1 MEGPVIRNVS
11 FSTICSGGSPEM
23 PRKEEIKKV
32 LLIGSG
38 PIQIGQ
44 AAEFDFSGSQ
54 ACRALREE
62 GVIVVLV
69 NSNPAT
75 IQTDPGMAD
84 EIYIEPL
91 RADIIEKIIEKERPD
106 GILSGMGGQTGLNL
120 TAELA
125 ERGALKNVA
134 ILGTPLEAIY
144 HGEDREKFRDLM
156 QQIGEPV
163 PRSVILNNIADI
175 GEAIRE
181 VGLPAIIRP
190 AYTLGGAGGGI
201 AHNDDE
207 LRKIVEIGLNRSRIH
222 QVLIEESVVG
232 WKEIEFEVMRDAADT
247 CITVCGMENVDAM
260 GIHTGESVVVAPILT
275 LRDDEYQT
283 LRSAAIKI
291 IRALDVQ
298 GGCNIQFAYKDGD
311 YRVIEVNPRVSRSS
325 ALASKATGYPIA
337 RVAAK
342 IAIGLRLD
350 EIQNS
355 VTGCTPASFEPSI
368 DYVVVKVPRWPFD
381 KFKGADRT
389 LTTAMKSTG
398 EVMAIGR
405 TLEESF
411 KKALRSLD
419 TDMPHHSN
427 PGEIRMILSRPTDE
441 RFSTLFDAF
450 RQGFSVEEVARLTN
464 ITPFF
469 LEKIRNIVD
478 LEQSLALD
486 SNPDQIVRAKRCGF
500 TNSELVRITGR
511 NWEEIEAIAGL
522 PTYKMVDT
530 CAAEFPA
537 TTPYYYSTW
546 ESESEIRKQE
556 KQKVLILGSGP
567 IRIGQG
573 IEFDYCTVHAVKA
586 LREEGIEVHIVN
598 NNPETVST
606 DFDTS
611 DRLYFEPMQ
620 LEDITSIL
628 KTDNY
633 YGIMVQFGGQNAVN
647 LAVPIE
653 GEIQRLGLSTRIL
666 GTSPD
671 AMDVAE
677 DRDRFSILLDRLH
690 IPSPPNSSA
699 YSVEEAREKATRI
712 GYPVL
717 VRPSYV
723 LGGRAME
730 IVHDEVELESYM
742 KEAVRVSRN
751 HPVLIDQ
758 FLQNA
763 IELDV
768 DAICDGEDV
777 LIGGIMEHIEEAGV
791 HSGDSA
797 CVIPTQ
803 SLGPAVLAR
812 VREYTKAIALGLGVV
827 GLVNIQLAIKGNTV
841 YVLEANPRASRT
853 VPFVSKATGIPLAM
867 LAAKT
872 MMGKK
877 IKDLGYRETPISHVA
892 VKEVL
897 LPFNKLPGVDTVL
910 GPEMKSTGEVM
921 GIDYDFGRAYYKACI
936 SADNE
941 LPVKGKVFISVSSE
955 QKDEVIGIARKLIG
969 LGLTLYGTE
978 GTVAYL
984 AEAGIDAHLIR
995 KVQEGSPNVIDL
1007 MRQGEIRLIINTPTG
1022 KQARQDHY
1030 QIMRA
1035 AVDYGI
1041 PYITTVQAARAAAQA
1056 IEVIQREQ
1064 VTIEPIS
1071 HYIGNVGRS
1080 GSGGQSS

>member
-1 MEGPVIRNVS
+1 
-11 FSTICSGGSPEM
+11 M
-23 PRKEEIKKV
+23 PKKDHIKKV
-32 LLIGSG
+32 LIIGSG

-54 ACRALREE
+54 ACRAMREE
-62 GVIVVLV
+62 GVKVVLV

-75 IQTDPGMAD
+75 IQTDPEMAD
-84 EIYIEPL
+84 TIYVEPIK
-91 RADIIEKIIEKERPD
+91 ADIIAKIIERERPD
-106 GILSGMGGQTGLNL
+106 GILSGMGGQTGLNM

-125 ERGALKNVA
+125 EKGALQGVE

-144 HGEDREKFRDLM
+144 RGEDREKFRDLM
-156 QQIGEPV
+156 VSIGEPI
-163 PRSVILNNIADI
+163 PKSTILTSLSQIDDAIA
-175 GEAIRE
+175 A
-181 VGLPAIIRP
+181 VGLPAVVRP
-190 AYTLGGAGGGI
+190 AYTLGGTGGGI
-201 AHNDDE
+201 GRTREE
-207 LRKIVEIGLNRSRIH
+207 LIRIVELGLSRSRIH
-222 QVLIEESVVG
+222 QVLIEESVLG
-232 WKEIEFEVMRDAADT
+232 WKEIEFEVMRDSADT
-247 CITVCGMENVDAM
+247 CIIICGMENVDAM

-275 LRDDEYQT
+275 LRDDEFQT

-298 GGCNIQFAYKDGD
+298 GGCNIQFAYRNGE

-350 EIQNS
+350 EITNT
-355 VTGCTPASFEPSI
+355 VTGCTPASFEPTI

-389 LTTAMKSTG
+389 LSTAMKSTG

-405 TLEESF
+405 TLEEALM
-411 KKALRSLD
+411 KAKRSID
-419 TDMPHHSN
+419 TDVGTHTN
-427 PGEIRMILSRPTDE
+427 PSEIRMILSRPTDE
-441 RFSTLFDAF
+441 RFHCLFDAF
-450 RQGFSVEEVARLTN
+450 RQDFTIAEIEKITS

-469 LEKIRNIVD
+469 LEKFKNIIEMERRIAKNYGPDDIIAAKHYGFSDSEIAQLSGLAPEAV
-478 LEQSLALD
+478 EQVS
-486 SNPDQIVRAKRCGF
+486 C
-500 TNSELVRITGR
+500 
-511 NWEEIEAIAGL
+511 L
-522 PTYKMVDT
+522 PAYKMVDT

-537 TTPYYYSTW
+537 KTPYFYSTR
-546 ESESEIRKQE
+546 EDISEIVPEER
-556 KQKVLILGSGP
+556 QKILILGSGP

-586 LREEGIEVHIVN
+586 LREEGVEVHIVN

-611 DRLYFEPMQ
+611 DRLFFEPMQ
-620 LEDITSIL
+620 LEDVVNIL
-628 KTDNY
+628 KTDQY
-633 YGIMVQFGGQNAVN
+633 HGVMVQFGGQNAVN
-647 LAVPIE
+647 LAVPLE
-653 GEIQRLGLSTRIL
+653 QEIKRLNLQTRIL

-677 DRDRFSILLDRLH
+677 DRDRFSMLLNTLGLN
-690 IPSPPNSSA
+690 SPANSSA
-699 YSVEEAREKATRI
+699 YSESEAREKAERI

-730 IVHDEVELESYM
+730 IVDDSNELERYM
-742 KEAVRVSRN
+742 KEAMRVSRN
-751 HPVLIDQ
+751 HPVLIDSY
-758 FLQNA
+758 LQNA

-768 DAICDGEDV
+768 DAVCDGREV
-777 LIGGIMEHIEEAGV
+777 LIGGIMEHIDEAGI

-803 SLGPAVLAR
+803 SLSLEVIR
-812 VREYTKAIALGLGVV
+812 QVQDVTRKIALGLGVV
-827 GLVNIQLAIKGNTV
+827 GLVNIQLAVRDDIV

-853 VPFVSKATGIPLAM
+853 VPFVSKATGIPIAKI
-867 LAAKT
+867 AAKV
-872 MMGKK
+872 MIGRKLA
-877 IKDLGYRETPISHVA
+877 DLGYREREIRHVA

-897 LPFNKLPGVDTVL
+897 LPFNKLSGVDTML

-921 GIDYDFGRAYYKACI
+921 GIDYDFGLAYYKACI

-941 LPVKGKVFISVSSE
+941 LPEKGNVFISVNME
-955 QKDEVIGIARKLIG
+955 QKDEVIPIAGKLRD

-978 GTVAYL
+978 GTVEYL
-984 AEAGIDAHLIR
+984 HDAGIEANLVR
-995 KVQEGSPNVIDL
+995 KVAEGSPNVIDM
-1007 MRQGEIRLIINTPTG
+1007 MRHGEIRLIINTPRD
-1022 KQARQDHY
+1022 KQSRQDHY

-1041 PYITTVQAARAAAQA
+1041 PYITTVQAARAAALA
-1056 IEVIQREQ
+1056 IEAIKQKEM
-1064 VTIEPIS
+1064 TLEPIG
-1071 HYIGNVGRS
+1071 HYIGA
-1080 GSGGQSS
+1080 

>member
-1 MEGPVIRNVS
+1 
-11 FSTICSGGSPEM
+11 M
-23 PRKEEIKKV
+23 PRLPHIKKV

-62 GVIVVLV
+62 GVKVVLV

-75 IQTDPGMAD
+75 IQTDPDMAD
-84 EIYIEPL
+84 EVYIEPL
-91 RADIIEKIIEKERPD
+91 RADIIAKIIEKERPD
-106 GILSGMGGQTGLNL
+106 GILSGMGGQTGLNM

-125 ERGALKNVA
+125 ERGALKGVE

-144 HGEDREKFRDLM
+144 QGEDREKFRELM
-156 QQIGEPV
+156 KKIGEPV
-163 PRSVILNNIADI
+163 PISYILNDI
-175 GEAIRE
+175 RQIDEALNC

-201 AHNDDE
+201 AQTKEE
-207 LRKIVEIGLNRSRIH
+207 LTRITELGLNRSRIH
-222 QVLIEESVVG
+222 QVLIEQSVQG
-232 WKEIEFEVMRDAADT
+232 WKEIEFEVMRDASDT
-247 CITVCGMENVDAM
+247 CVIICGMENVDPM

-275 LRDDEYQT
+275 LRDDEFQMM
-283 LRSAAIKI
+283 RSAAIKI

-298 GGCNIQFAYKDGD
+298 GGCNIQFAFKEGD

-350 EIQNS
+350 EITNS
-355 VTGCTPASFEPSI
+355 VTGCTMASFEPSI
-368 DYVVVKVPRWPFD
+368 DYIVVKVPRWPFD
-381 KFKGADRT
+381 KFKSADRT

-398 EVMAIGR
+398 EIMAIGR
-405 TLEESF
+405 TLEEAF
-411 KKALRSLD
+411 KKALRSVD
-419 TDMPHHSN
+419 TDVTVHTN
-427 PGEIRMILSRPTDE
+427 PSEIRMILSRPTDE
-441 RFSTLFDAF
+441 RFACLFDAF
-450 RQGFSVEEVARLTN
+450 RQGFTVEEIHTLTK

-469 LEKIRNIVD
+469 LEKIKNIVKM
-478 LEQSLALD
+478 EQALALNASIED
-486 SNPDQIVRAKRCGF
+486 IRRAKIFGF
-500 TNSELVRITGR
+500 SNLELKELTGKSWKELEKITGP
-511 NWEEIEAIAGL
+511 

-537 TTPYYYSTW
+537 TTPYFYSTW
-546 ESESEIRKQE
+546 DTESEIIPDN
-556 KQKVLILGSGP
+556 KQKVLIIGSGP

-573 IEFDYCTVHAVKA
+573 IEFDYCTVHAVMA
-586 LREEGIEVHIVN
+586 LREAGVIVHIVN

-606 DFDTS
+606 DSDTS
-611 DRLYFEPMQ
+611 DRLFFEPMQ
-620 LEDITSIL
+620 LEDIMNIL
-628 KTDNY
+628 KSDNY
-633 YGIMVQFGGQNAVN
+633 YGVMVQFGGQNSVN

-653 GEIQRLGLSTRIL
+653 KEMKRLKLATKIL
-666 GTSPD
+666 GTTPD
-671 AMDVAE
+671 AMDIAE
-677 DRDRFSILLDRLH
+677 DRDRFSLLLDKLD
-690 IPSPPNSSA
+690 IPAPPNSSA
-699 YSVEEAREKATRI
+699 FSAEEARAKAKKI

-730 IVHDEVELESYM
+730 IVHDETELDTYM

-751 HPVLIDQ
+751 HPVLIDS

-768 DAICDGEDV
+768 DAVCDGTEV

-803 SLGPAVLAR
+803 SLSKSVISR
-812 VREYTKAIALGLGVV
+812 VRDYTRKIALGLGVV
-827 GLVNIQLAIKGNTV
+827 GMVNLQLAIKNDIV

-853 VPFVSKATGIPLAM
+853 VPFVSKATGIPLAKI
-867 LAAKT
+867 AAKT
-872 MMGKK
+872 MMGTKLSE
-877 IKDLGYRETPISHVA
+877 LGYKERDIKHVA

-921 GIDYDFGRAYYKACI
+921 GIDYDFGRAYYKASI

-941 LPVKGKVFISVSSE
+941 LPMEGNVFISVSNE
-955 QKDEVIGIARKLIG
+955 QKDEAIAISRKLKG
-969 LGLTLYGTE
+969 LGLTLYGTS
-978 GTVAYL
+978 GTVEYL
-984 AEAGIDAHLIR
+984 TQAGIEANLVR

-1007 MRQGEIRLIINTPTG
+1007 LRRGEIRLIINTPKG
-1022 KQARQDHY
+1022 KQSRQDHY

-1035 AVDYGI
+1035 AVDYAV
-1041 PYITTVQAARAAAQA
+1041 PYITTLQAAKAAAHA
-1056 IEVIQREQ
+1056 IDAMKREKI
-1064 VTIEPIS
+1064 TLEPIS
-1071 HYIGNVGRS
+1071 HYIGE
-1080 GSGGQSS
+1080 

>member
-1 MEGPVIRNVS
+1 
-11 FSTICSGGSPEM
+11 M
-23 PRKEEIKKV
+23 PKRTDIKKV

-54 ACRALREE
+54 ACRSLREE
-62 GVIVVLV
+62 GVEVVLV

-75 IQTDPGMAD
+75 IMTDPDMAD

-91 RADIIEKIIEKERPD
+91 RADFIAKIIEKERPD

-125 ERGALKNVA
+125 EMGALKDVE

-144 HGEDREKFRDLM
+144 KGEDREKFRDLM
-156 QQIGEPV
+156 NAIGEPV
-163 PRSVILNNIADI
+163 PKSVVINSLSQID
-175 GEAIRE
+175 EAIRE
-181 VGLPAIIRP
+181 VGLPAVVRP

-201 AHNDDE
+201 GKTKEE
-207 LRKIVEIGLNRSRIH
+207 LARIIELGLSRSRIH
-222 QVLIEESVVG
+222 QVLIEESVLG

-247 CITVCGMENVDAM
+247 CIIVCGMENVDPM

-275 LRDDEYQT
+275 LRDDEYQMM
-283 LRSAAIKI
+283 RSAAIHI

-298 GGCNIQFAYKDGD
+298 GGCNVQFAFRDGD

-342 IAIGLRLD
+342 IAIGMRLD
-350 EIQNS
+350 EITNS
-355 VTGCTPASFEPSI
+355 VTGCTPASFEPTI
-368 DYVVVKVPRWPFD
+368 DYIVVKVPRWPFD

-389 LTTAMKSTG
+389 LSTSMKSTG

-405 TLEESF
+405 TLEEAF
-411 KKALRSLD
+411 MKAKRSLD
-419 TDMPHHSN
+419 TDVRSHTSQS
-427 PGEIRMILSRPTDE
+427 EIRMILTRPTDE
-441 RFSTLFDAF
+441 RFHCLFDAF
-450 RQGFSVEEVARLTN
+450 RQGFTLAEIANLTS

-478 LEQSLALD
+478 FEKHLASRHGAAD
-486 SNPDQIVRAKRCGF
+486 IERAKKFGF
-500 TNSELVRITGR
+500 SDVEIAKITGLRIDDIRIT
-511 NWEEIEAIAGL
+511 AGL
-522 PTYKMVDT
+522 PSYKMVDT

-537 TTPYYYSTW
+537 STPYFYSTR
-546 ESESEIRKQE
+546 EPVCEIVPNDR
-556 KQKVLILGSGP
+556 QKVLILGSGP

-573 IEFDYCTVHAVKA
+573 IEFDYCTVHAVQA
-586 LREEGIEVHIVN
+586 LREENVEVHIVN

-611 DRLYFEPMQ
+611 DRLFFEPMQ
-620 LEDITSIL
+620 LEDVMNIL
-628 KTDNY
+628 RKDHY
-633 YGIMVQFGGQNAVN
+633 HGVMVQFGGQNAVN

-653 GEIQRLGLSTRIL
+653 KELQRLGLPTRIL

-671 AMDVAE
+671 AMDIAE
-677 DRDRFSILLDRLH
+677 DRDRFSVLLDRLE
-690 IPSPPNSSA
+690 IPSPPNASA
-699 YSVEEAREKATRI
+699 RSKEEAREKAGKI

-730 IVHDEVELESYM
+730 IVHDAGDLEAYM
-742 KEAVRVSRN
+742 KKEEVLASPQ
-751 HPVLIDQ
+751 HPVLIDSY
-758 FLQNA
+758 LGHA
-763 IELDV
+763 VELDV
-768 DAICDGEDV
+768 DAVCDGTDV
-777 LIGGIMEHIEEAGV
+777 LIGGIMEHIEQAGI

-803 SLGPAVLAR
+803 SLPPAVVET
-812 VREYTKAIALGLGVV
+812 VREYTRKIALGLGVV
-827 GLVNIQLAIKGNTV
+827 GLVNLQLAVQDNVV

-853 VPFVSKATGIPLAM
+853 VPFVSKATGIPVAK
-867 LAAKT
+867 LAAKV
-872 MMGKK
+872 MVGRKLSE
-877 IKDLGYRETPISHVA
+877 LGYREREIGHVA

-897 LPFNKLPGVDTVL
+897 LPFNKLAGVDTML

-921 GIDYDFGRAYYKACI
+921 GIDYDFGLAFYKASI

-941 LPVKGKVFISVSSE
+941 LPLKGNIFVSVNIA
-955 QKDEVIGIARKLIG
+955 QKDEVIPIARQLRD

-978 GTVAYL
+978 GTVDYL
-984 AEAGIDAHLIR
+984 YEAGVEAHLVR
-995 KVQEGSPNVIDL
+995 KVQEGSPNVLDM
-1007 MRQGEIRLIINTPTG
+1007 MRHGEVRLIINTPQG
-1022 KQARQDHY
+1022 RQSREDHY

-1035 AVDYGI
+1035 AVDLGI
-1041 PYITTVQAARAAAQA
+1041 PYITTLQAARAAALA
-1056 IEVIQREQ
+1056 IDAIKREKM
-1064 VTIEPIS
+1064 TLEPLS
-1071 HYIGNVGRS
+1071 HYLK
-1080 GSGGQSS
+1080 

>member
-1 MEGPVIRNVS
+1 MPKNPEIR
-11 FSTICSGGSPEM
+11 T
-23 PRKEEIKKV
+23 V

-44 AAEFDFSGSQ
+44 AAEFDFSGTQ

-62 GVIVVLV
+62 GVRVILV

-75 IQTDPGMAD
+75 IQTDPETAD
-84 EIYIEPL
+84 VIYVEPI
-91 RADIIEKIIEKERPD
+91 RAEIIEKIIERERPD
-106 GILSGMGGQTGLNL
+106 GILSGMGGQTGLNM

-125 ERGALKNVA
+125 ERGALRDVR

-144 HGEDREKFRDLM
+144 QGEDREKFRSLM
-156 QQIGEPV
+156 EQIGEPV
-163 PRSVILNNIADI
+163 PKSMILQSVDQVDTAL
-175 GEAIRE
+175 ET

-190 AYTLGGAGGGI
+190 AYTLGGSGGGI
-201 AHNDDE
+201 AHTRDE
-207 LRKIVEIGLNRSRIH
+207 LLRIVEIGLSRSRIR
-222 QVLIEESVVG
+222 QVLVEQSVVG

-247 CITVCGMENVDAM
+247 CIIVCGMENVDAM

-275 LRDDEYQT
+275 LRDDEFQL
-283 LRSAAIKI
+283 LRSASIKI

-350 EIQNS
+350 EITNS
-355 VTGCTPASFEPSI
+355 VTGCTPASFEPAI
-368 DYVVVKVPRWPFD
+368 DYIVVKVPRWPFD
-381 KFKGADRT
+381 KFKNADRS

-405 TLEESF
+405 CVEEAF
-411 KKALRSLD
+411 KKAIRSLD
-419 TDMPHHSN
+419 TDVYSHTN
-427 PGEIRMILSRPTDE
+427 GNEIRMILSRPTDE
-441 RFSTLFDAF
+441 RFPTLFDAF
-450 RQGFSVEEVARLTN
+450 RAGFTLTEIQN
-464 ITPFF
+464 LTDIAPFF
-469 LEKIRNIVD
+469 LEKIRNIVE
-478 LEQSLALD
+478 LETRLTAGPCRDDILLAK
-486 SNPDQIVRAKRCGF
+486 IYGF
-500 TNSELVRITGR
+500 TDTELEALTGIGAAEIR
-511 NWEEIEAIAGL
+511 NISGDPA
-522 PTYKMVDT
+522 YKMVDT

-537 TTPYYYSTW
+537 TTPYFYSTRGDTC
-546 ESESEIRKQE
+546 EIPANNR
-556 KQKVLILGSGP
+556 QKVLILGSGP

-586 LREEGIEVHIVN
+586 LRDEHVEVHIVN

-611 DRLYFEPMQ
+611 DRLFFEPMS
-620 LEDITSIL
+620 LEDIMNIL
-628 KTDNY
+628 TKDSY
-633 YGIMVQFGGQNAVN
+633 DGVMVQFGGQNAVN
-647 LAVPIE
+647 LAMPIHE
-653 GEIQRLGLSTRIL
+653 ALQQRGMKTRIL

-671 AMDVAE
+671 SMDVAE
-677 DRDRFSILLDRLH
+677 DRDRFSELLRELD

-699 YSVEEAREKATRI
+699 YSIEEARTKAAAI

-730 IVHDEVELESYM
+730 IVHDEIELEGYM
-742 KEAVRVSRN
+742 KEAVRVSRH
-751 HPVLIDQ
+751 HPVLIDS

-763 IELDV
+763 IELDI
-768 DAICDGEDV
+768 DAVCDGEEV

-803 SLGPAVLAR
+803 SLSLAVLAT
-812 VREYTKAIALGLGVV
+812 VREYTTRIAVGLGVV
-827 GLVNIQLAIKGNTV
+827 GLVNLQMAVKGDTV
-841 YVLEANPRASRT
+841 FILEANPRASRT
-853 VPFVSKATGIPLAM
+853 VPFVSKATGIPLAKI
-867 LAAKT
+867 AAKV
-872 MMGKK
+872 MIGKK
-877 IKDLGYRETPISHVA
+877 LRDLGVHEPRIGHTA

-897 LPFNKLPGVDTVL
+897 LPFNKIPGVDTVL
-910 GPEMKSTGEVM
+910 SPEMKSTGEVM

-936 SADNE
+936 SAENE
-941 LPVKGKVFISVSSE
+941 LPVRGNIFISVISG
-955 QKDEVIGIARKLIG
+955 QKDEVVPIARKLRS
-969 LGLTLYGTE
+969 LGLSLYGTS
-978 GTVAYL
+978 GTVEYL
-984 AEAGIDAHLIR
+984 SQAGIDANLVR

-1007 MRQGEIRLIINTPTG
+1007 LRRGEIRLIINTPSD
-1022 KQARQDHY
+1022 KQSRQDHY

-1035 AVDYGI
+1035 AVDYGV
-1041 PYITTVQAARAAAQA
+1041 PYITTVQAARAAALA
-1056 IEVIQREQ
+1056 IEAIQKEEI
-1064 VTIEPIS
+1064 TIEPLA
-1071 HYIGNVGRS
+1071 HYHHAG
-1080 GSGGQSS
+1080 

>member
-1 MEGPVIRNVS
+1 
-11 FSTICSGGSPEM
+11 M
-23 PRKEEIKKV
+23 PKKEHIKKV
-32 LLIGSG
+32 LIIGSG

-54 ACRALREE
+54 ACRAMREE
-62 GVIVVLV
+62 GVQVVLV

-75 IQTDPGMAD
+75 IQTDPEMAD
-84 EIYIEPL
+84 TIYIEPL
-91 RADIIEKIIEKERPD
+91 RADIIAKIIEKEKPD
-106 GILSGMGGQTGLNL
+106 GVLSGMGGQTGLNM

-125 ERGALKNVA
+125 EKGALKGVE

-144 HGEDREKFRDLM
+144 RGEDREKFRDLM
-156 QQIGEPV
+156 LNIGEPI
-163 PRSVILNNIADI
+163 PKSTILTSVSQIDD
-175 GEAIRE
+175 AIQA
-181 VGLPAIIRP
+181 VGLPAVVRP

-201 AHNDDE
+201 GKTREE
-207 LRKIVEIGLNRSRIH
+207 LIRIVELGLSRSRIH
-222 QVLIEESVVG
+222 QVLIEESVLG
-232 WKEIEFEVMRDAADT
+232 WKEIEFEVMRDSADT
-247 CITVCGMENVDAM
+247 CIIVCGMENVDAM
-260 GIHTGESVVVAPILT
+260 GIHTGDSVVVAPILT
-275 LRDDEYQT
+275 LRDDEFQT

-298 GGCNIQFAYKDGD
+298 GGCNIQFAYNNGE

-350 EIQNS
+350 EIMNT

-368 DYVVVKVPRWPFD
+368 DYIVVKVPRWPFD

-389 LTTAMKSTG
+389 ITTAMKSTG

-405 TLEESF
+405 TLEEAF
-411 KKALRSLD
+411 MKAKRSID
-419 TDMPHHSN
+419 TDVTVHTSHS
-427 PGEIRMILSRPTDE
+427 EIRMILSRPTDE
-441 RFSTLFDAF
+441 RFHTLFDAF
-450 RQGFSVEEVARLTN
+450 RQGFSVDEVVSLTS

-469 LEKIRNIVD
+469 LEKIKNIVGM
-478 LEQSLALD
+478 EERLATSCD
-486 SNPDQIVRAKRCGF
+486 PDTILQAKRYGF
-500 TNSELVRITGR
+500 ADYEISRLSGKPV
-511 NWEEIEAIAGL
+511 EEIEAVSGMPA
-522 PTYKMVDT
+522 YKMVDT

-537 TTPYYYSTW
+537 KTPYFYSTR
-546 ESESEIRKQE
+546 EPVCEIVPTDTR
-556 KQKVLILGSGP
+556 KVLILGSGP

-586 LREEGIEVHIVN
+586 LREEGVEVHIVN

-611 DRLYFEPMQ
+611 DRLFFEPMQ
-620 LEDITSIL
+620 LEDVANIL
-628 KTDNY
+628 KKDNY
-633 YGIMVQFGGQNAVN
+633 DGVMVQFGGQNAVN

-653 GEIQRLGLSTRIL
+653 QEIKRLHLKTRIL

-671 AMDVAE
+671 AMDIAE
-677 DRDRFSILLDRLH
+677 DRDRFSVLLDQLR
-690 IPSPPNSSA
+690 IPSPPNTSA
-699 YSVEEAREKATRI
+699 YSESEAKEKAEKI

-730 IVHDEVELESYM
+730 IVHDATDLEMYM

-751 HPVLIDQ
+751 HPVLIDSY
-758 FLQNA
+758 LQNA

-768 DAICDGEDV
+768 DAVCDGEEV
-777 LIGGIMEHIEEAGV
+777 LIGGIMEHIEQAGI

-803 SLGPAVLAR
+803 SLSQSVLEQ
-812 VREYTKAIALGLGVV
+812 VRDHTRKISLGLGVV
-827 GLVNIQLAIKGNTV
+827 GLVNIQLAVRDNIV

-853 VPFVSKATGIPLAM
+853 VPFVSKATGLPIAKI
-867 LAAKT
+867 AAKV
-872 MMGKK
+872 MIGKK
-877 IKDLGYRETPISHVA
+877 LRDLGYHEREIRHVA

-897 LPFNKLPGVDTVL
+897 LPFNKLMGVDTML

-921 GIDYDFGRAYYKACI
+921 GIDYDFGLAFYKACI

-941 LPVKGKVFISVSSE
+941 LPLKGNIFVSVNME
-955 QKDEVIGIARKLIG
+955 QKEDVIPIAKKLRD
-969 LGLTLYGTE
+969 LGLILYGTE
-978 GTVAYL
+978 GTVDYL
-984 AEAGIDAHLIR
+984 HDAGVEAHLVR
-995 KVQEGSPNVIDL
+995 KVQEGSPNVIDM
-1007 MRQGEIRLIINTPTG
+1007 MRHGEIRLIINTPTDR
-1022 KQARQDHY
+1022 QSRQDHY

-1035 AVDYGI
+1035 AVDYSI
-1041 PYITTVQAARAAAQA
+1041 PYITTIQAARAAALA
-1056 IEVIQREQ
+1056 IDAIKREKM
-1064 VTIEPIS
+1064 TLEPIG
-1071 HYIGNVGRS
+1071 HYI
-1080 GSGGQSS
+1080 SS

>member
-1 MEGPVIRNVS
+1 
-11 FSTICSGGSPEM
+11 
-23 PRKEEIKKV
+23 
-32 LLIGSG
+32 
-38 PIQIGQ
+38 
-44 AAEFDFSGSQ
+44 
-54 ACRALREE
+54 
-62 GVIVVLV
+62 
-69 NSNPAT
+69 
-75 IQTDPGMAD
+75 MAD
-84 EIYIEPL
+84 EVYIEPL
-91 RADIIEKIIEKERPD
+91 RADIIAKIIEKERPD
-106 GILSGMGGQTGLNL
+106 GILSGMGGQTGLNM

-125 ERGALKNVA
+125 ERGALKNVE

-144 HGEDREKFRDLM
+144 QGEDREKFRDLM
-156 QQIGEPV
+156 KKIGEPV
-163 PRSVILNNIADI
+163 PISYILNDI
-175 GEAIRE
+175 RQIDEALNY

-201 AHNDDE
+201 AQTKEE
-207 LRKIVEIGLNRSRIH
+207 LIRITESGLNRSRIR
-222 QVLIEESVVG
+222 QVLVEQSVQG
-232 WKEIEFEVMRDAADT
+232 WKEIEFEVMRDASDT
-247 CITVCGMENVDAM
+247 CVIICGMENVDPM

-275 LRDDEYQT
+275 LRDDEFQMM
-283 LRSAAIKI
+283 RSAAIKI
-291 IRALDVQ
+291 IRALNVQ
-298 GGCNIQFAYKDGD
+298 GGCNIQFAFKDGD

-350 EIQNS
+350 EITNS
-355 VTGCTPASFEPSI
+355 VTGCTKASFEPSI

-381 KFKGADRT
+381 KFKSADRT

-405 TLEESF
+405 TIEEAF
-411 KKALRSLD
+411 KKALRSVD
-419 TDMPHHSN
+419 TDVTIHSN
-427 PGEIRMILSRPTDE
+427 PSEIRMILSRPTDE
-441 RFSTLFDAF
+441 RFVCLFDAF
-450 RQGFSVEEVARLTN
+450 RQGFSVEEIFNLTK

-469 LEKIRNIVD
+469 LEKIKHIVTIEQD
-478 LEQSLALD
+478 LAVNATPDDILSAKKYGF
-486 SNPDQIVRAKRCGF
+486 SN
-500 TNSELVRITGR
+500 NELKELTGKSWKEIEKITG
-511 NWEEIEAIAGL
+511 A

-537 TTPYYYSTW
+537 VTPYFYSTW
-546 ESESEIRKQE
+546 DTESEIVPDT
-556 KQKVLILGSGP
+556 KQKVLIIGSGP

-573 IEFDYCTVHAVKA
+573 IEFDYCTVHAVMA
-586 LREEGIEVHIVN
+586 LREAGVIVHIVN

-606 DFDTS
+606 DSDTS
-611 DRLYFEPMQ
+611 DRLFFEPMQ
-620 LEDITSIL
+620 LEDIMNIL
-628 KTDNY
+628 KSDNY
-633 YGIMVQFGGQNAVN
+633 YGVMVQFGGQNSVN

-653 GEIQRLGLSTRIL
+653 KELKRLKLATKIL

-671 AMDVAE
+671 AMDIAE
-677 DRDRFSILLDRLH
+677 NRDRFSLLLDKLD
-690 IPSPPNSSA
+690 IPAPPNSSA
-699 YSVEEAREKATRI
+699 FSVEEAHAKAKKI

-730 IVHDEVELESYM
+730 IVHDETELDVYM

-751 HPVLIDQ
+751 HPVLIDS

-768 DAICDGEDV
+768 DAVCDGSEV

-803 SLGPAVLAR
+803 SLSKSVLSR
-812 VREYTKAIALGLGVV
+812 VRDYTRKIALGLGVV
-827 GLVNIQLAIKGNTV
+827 GMVNLQLAVKNDIV

-853 VPFVSKATGIPLAM
+853 VPFVSKATGIPLAKI
-867 LAAKT
+867 AAKT

-877 IKDLGYRETPISHVA
+877 LSELGYKERDIKHVA

-921 GIDYDFGRAYYKACI
+921 GIDYDFGRAYYKASI

-941 LPVKGKVFISVSSE
+941 LPMKGNVFISVSNE
-955 QKDEVIGIARKLIG
+955 QKDEVIAISRKLKG
-969 LGLTLYGTE
+969 LGLTLYGTS
-978 GTVAYL
+978 GTVEYL
-984 AEAGIDAHLIR
+984 TQAGIETNLVR

-1007 MRQGEIRLIINTPTG
+1007 LRRGEIRLIINTPKG
-1022 KQARQDHY
+1022 KQSRQDHY

-1035 AVDYGI
+1035 AVDYAV
-1041 PYITTVQAARAAAQA
+1041 PYITTLQAAKAAALA
-1056 IEVIQREQ
+1056 IDAMKKEKI
-1064 VTIEPIS
+1064 TLEPIS
-1071 HYIGNVGRS
+1071 HYIGV
-1080 GSGGQSS
+1080 

>member
-1 MEGPVIRNVS
+1 
-11 FSTICSGGSPEM
+11 M
-23 PRKEEIKKV
+23 PKRKEIRTV

-62 GVIVVLV
+62 GVKVVLV

-75 IQTDPGMAD
+75 IQTDPEMAD
-84 EIYIEPL
+84 VIYVEPIK
-91 RADIIEKIIEKERPD
+91 ADIIEKIIEKEKPD
-106 GILSGMGGQTGLNL
+106 GILSGMGGQTGLNM

-125 ERGALKNVA
+125 ERGALKDVE

-144 HGEDREKFRDLM
+144 QGEDREKFRALM
-156 QQIGEPV
+156 ERIGEPV
-163 PRSVILNNIADI
+163 PKSMILTRMDQL
-175 GEAIRE
+175 EE
-181 VGLPAIIRP
+181 SLSTVGLPAIIRP
-190 AYTLGGAGGGI
+190 AYTLGGSGGGI
-201 AHNDDE
+201 AYTRDE
-207 LRKIVEIGLNRSRIH
+207 LARIVEIGFTRSRIH
-222 QVLIEESVVG
+222 QVLVEESVLG

-247 CITVCGMENVDAM
+247 CIIVCGMENVDAM

-275 LRDDEYQT
+275 LRDDEFQM
-283 LRSAAIKI
+283 LRSASIKI

-298 GGCNIQFAYKDGD
+298 GGCNIQFAYRDGD

-350 EIQNS
+350 EISNS
-355 VTGCTPASFEPSI
+355 VTGCTPASFEPAI
-368 DYVVVKVPRWPFD
+368 DYIVVKVPRWPFD
-381 KFKGADRT
+381 KFRYADRT

-405 TLEESF
+405 TVEEAF

-419 TDMPHHSN
+419 TDVEHHTN
-427 PGEIRMILSRPTDE
+427 PSEIRMILSRPTDE
-441 RFSTLFDAF
+441 RFGTLFDAF
-450 RQGFSVEEVARLTN
+450 SAGLALEEIASLTH

-469 LEKIRNIVD
+469 LEKIKNVVD
-478 LEQSLALD
+478 LETRLSAEPTPGDLLLAMTY
-486 SNPDQIVRAKRCGF
+486 GF
-500 TNSELVRITGR
+500 TTTELAGITGMSQEDIR
-511 NWEEIEAIAGL
+511 EICGY
-522 PTYKMVDT
+522 PVYKMVDT

-537 TTPYYYSTW
+537 RTPYFYSTHDQ
-546 ESESEIRKQE
+546 ECEIVPSDR
-556 KQKVLILGSGP
+556 QKVLILGSGP

-586 LREEGIEVHIVN
+586 LREEEVEVHIVN

-611 DRLYFEPMQ
+611 DRLFFEPMS
-620 LEDITSIL
+620 LEDIMNLLRMDAYT
-628 KTDNY
+628 
-633 YGIMVQFGGQNAVN
+633 GVMVQFGGQNAVN
-647 LAVPIE
+647 LAVPIHE
-653 GEIQRLGLSTRIL
+653 ELQRCGMSTRIL
-666 GTSPD
+666 GTTPD
-671 AMDVAE
+671 SMDIAE
-677 DRDRFSILLDRLH
+677 DRDRFSELLKKLD

-699 YSVEEAREKATRI
+699 YSLEEARTKAASI

-730 IVHDEVELESYM
+730 IVHDEIELEAYM

-751 HPVLIDQ
+751 HPVLIDS

-763 IELDV
+763 VELDV
-768 DAICDGEDV
+768 DAVCDGEDV

-803 SLGPAVLAR
+803 SLAPAIIER
-812 VREYTKAIALGLGVV
+812 VKEYTRKIALSLGVV
-827 GLVNIQLAIKGNTV
+827 GLVNIQLAVKDGIV
-841 YVLEANPRASRT
+841 YILEANPRASRT
-853 VPFVSKATGIPLAM
+853 VPFVSKATGIPLAKI
-867 LAAKT
+867 AAKV
-872 MMGKK
+872 MIGKK
-877 IKDLGYRETPISHVA
+877 LSEIGYQERPICHVA

-921 GIDYDFGRAYYKACI
+921 GIDYDFGRAYYKASI

-941 LPVKGKVFISVSSE
+941 LPVQGNVFISVISE
-955 QKDEVIGIARKLIG
+955 QKDEVIPIARKLKN
-969 LGLTLYGTE
+969 LGLSLYGTS
-978 GTVAYL
+978 GTVDYL
-984 AEAGIDAHLIR
+984 AEAGIDANLVR

-1007 MRQGEIRLIINTPTG
+1007 LRQGEIRLIINTPSD
-1022 KQARQDHY
+1022 KQSRLDHY

-1035 AVDYGI
+1035 AVDYSV
-1041 PYITTVQAARAAAQA
+1041 PYITTVQAARAAAMA
-1056 IEVIQREQ
+1056 IEAIKKEKI
-1064 VTIEPIS
+1064 TIEPLS
-1071 HYIGNVGRS
+1071 HYHGEKR
-1080 GSGGQSS
+1080 

>member
-1 MEGPVIRNVS
+1 
-11 FSTICSGGSPEM
+11 M
-23 PRKEEIKKV
+23 PKLQHIKKV

-62 GVIVVLV
+62 GVKVVLV

-75 IQTDPGMAD
+75 IQTDPDMAD

-91 RADIIEKIIEKERPD
+91 RADIIAKIIEKERPD
-106 GILSGMGGQTGLNL
+106 GILSGMGGQTGLNM

-125 ERGALKNVA
+125 ERGALKGVE

-144 HGEDREKFRDLM
+144 QGEDREKFRELM
-156 QQIGEPV
+156 KKIGEPV
-163 PRSVILNNIADI
+163 PVSYILNDLRQIE
-175 GEAIRE
+175 EALNC

-201 AHNDDE
+201 AQTKEE
-207 LRKIVEIGLNRSRIH
+207 LIRITELGLNRSRIH
-222 QVLIEESVVG
+222 QVLIEQSVQG
-232 WKEIEFEVMRDAADT
+232 WKEIEFEVMRDASDT
-247 CITVCGMENVDAM
+247 CVIICGMENLDPM

-275 LRDDEYQT
+275 LRDDEFQMM
-283 LRSAAIKI
+283 RSAAIKI

-298 GGCNIQFAYKDGD
+298 GGCNIQFAFKEGD

-350 EIQNS
+350 EIRNS
-355 VTGCTPASFEPSI
+355 VTGCTMASFEPSI

-381 KFKGADRT
+381 KFKSADRT

-398 EVMAIGR
+398 EVMSIGR
-405 TLEESF
+405 TLEEAF
-411 KKALRSLD
+411 KKALRSVD
-419 TDMPHHSN
+419 TDVTVHTN
-427 PGEIRMILSRPTDE
+427 PSEIRMILSRPTDE
-441 RFSTLFDAF
+441 RFACLFDAF
-450 RQGFSVEEVARLTN
+450 RQGFTVDEIFNLTK

-469 LEKIRNIVD
+469 LEKIRNIVEIEQD
-478 LEQSLALD
+478 LAVNVSTED
-486 SNPDQIVRAKRCGF
+486 IKRAKIFGF
-500 TNSELVRITGR
+500 SNIELMELTGKSWNEIGKITG
-511 NWEEIEAIAGL
+511 A

-537 TTPYYYSTW
+537 STPYFYSTW
-546 ESESEIRKQE
+546 DTETEIIPDT
-556 KQKVLILGSGP
+556 KQKVLIIGSGP

-573 IEFDYCTVHAVKA
+573 IEFDYCTVHAVMA
-586 LREEGIEVHIVN
+586 LREAGVIVHIVN

-606 DFDTS
+606 DSDTS
-611 DRLYFEPMQ
+611 DRLFFEPMQ
-620 LEDITSIL
+620 LEDIMNIL
-628 KTDNY
+628 KSDNY
-633 YGIMVQFGGQNAVN
+633 YGVMVQFGGQNSVN

-653 GEIQRLGLSTRIL
+653 KEIRRLNLATKIL
-666 GTSPD
+666 GTTPD
-671 AMDVAE
+671 AMDIAE
-677 DRDRFSILLDRLH
+677 DRDRFSLLLDKLD

-699 YSVEEAREKATRI
+699 FSAEEAREKAKKI

-730 IVHDEVELESYM
+730 IVHDETELDTYM

-751 HPVLIDQ
+751 HPVLIDS

-768 DAICDGEDV
+768 DAVCDGNEV

-803 SLGPAVLAR
+803 SLSKSVIQR
-812 VREYTKAIALGLGVV
+812 VKEYTRKIALGLGVV
-827 GLVNIQLAIKGNTV
+827 GMVNLQLAVKNDIV

-853 VPFVSKATGIPLAM
+853 VPFVSKATGIPLAKI
-867 LAAKT
+867 AAKT
-872 MMGKK
+872 MMGRKLA
-877 IKDLGYRETPISHVA
+877 DLGYKERDIKHVA

-921 GIDYDFGRAYYKACI
+921 GIDYDFGRAYYKASI

-941 LPVKGKVFISVSSE
+941 LPMQGNVFISVSNE
-955 QKDEVIGIARKLIG
+955 QKDEAIAISRKLKG
-969 LGLTLYGTE
+969 LGLNLYGTS
-978 GTVAYL
+978 GTVEYL
-984 AEAGIDAHLIR
+984 TQAGIEANLVR

-1007 MRQGEIRLIINTPTG
+1007 LRRGEIRLIINTPKG
-1022 KQARQDHY
+1022 KQSRQDHY

-1035 AVDYGI
+1035 AVDYAV
-1041 PYITTVQAARAAAQA
+1041 PYITTLQAAKAAAHA
-1056 IEVIQREQ
+1056 IDAMKREKI
-1064 VTIEPIS
+1064 TLEPIS
-1071 HYIGNVGRS
+1071 HYIGE
-1080 GSGGQSS
+1080 